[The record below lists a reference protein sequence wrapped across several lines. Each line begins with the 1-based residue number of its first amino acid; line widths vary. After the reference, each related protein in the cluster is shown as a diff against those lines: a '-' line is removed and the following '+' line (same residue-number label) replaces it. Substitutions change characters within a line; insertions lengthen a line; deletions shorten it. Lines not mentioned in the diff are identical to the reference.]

1 MFTAVKT
8 SLGVWEQ
15 RVCEVDRT
23 LEPDIGP
30 LDLPHPRTL
39 SYLPAVKLHLLP
51 VKPNGG
57 KTQRAHGSLN
67 LLCHKL
73 RPRFHTWTSRTVG
86 MIREPPSANEEP
98 LKGNSS
104 L

>member
-39 SYLPAVKLHLLP
+39 SHLPGVKLHLLP
-51 VKPNGG
+51 VKPNGD

-73 RPRFHTWTSRTVG
+73 RLSWTVG
-86 MIREPPSANEEP
+86 MIREPQSANEEP

-104 L
+104 S